1 MVVLKRG
8 SGRTLHMWTSYVA
21 AAYWASLAQTTQK
34 TISFTTVAF
43 FLLWLLSNVLIS
55 VLVLSLI
62 PPRDCGRQST
72 ACVYCCTHQ
81 SRPYYVK
88 GKSWESLLIA
98 YPSCT
103 AAFWTEPHSGK
114 YTVQPVRTAH
124 WPRQC
129 HLSQSLGN
137 DLNPLAFYSAP
148 WQHLNCVNC

>member
-21 AAYWASLAQTTQK
+21 AADWASLAQTTQK

-114 YTVQPVRTAH
+114 YTAGTDSTLTTTMPSVTVAWKWLEPFGILFCTMA
-124 WPRQC
+124 
-129 HLSQSLGN
+129 
-137 DLNPLAFYSAP
+137 AP
-148 WQHLNCVNC
+148 